1 MKENRKSE
9 YMNNEKLICDGIDH
23 QLYPIVEGVF
33 LSELDVRLRHII
45 KQKYPDL
52 KENDFISNKNLTHY
66 RMLFLN
72 EIVDK
77 ANRKNDFVR
86 ELVYDV
92 AKGKRYTTLNV
103 QDQLDKKLTFGQRI
117 ADDVARF
124 GGSWTFIISFIIF
137 MVIWMAINV
146 IKPFGIAFDQ
156 YPFILLNL
164 ALSTIA
170 AIQAPLIMMSQ
181 NRASEYD
188 RLQAKNDY
196 NVNKI
201 SEEGI
206 RLLHTKI
213 DHLVQQDQSDL
224 LEIQKLQT
232 EMLASL
238 TNQVIDLQNQNKELF
253 EELTKITSIQK

>member
-1 MKENRKSE
+1 MGGNRKSE
-9 YMNNEKLICDGIDH
+9 FMNDEKLMCDGIDH
-23 QLYPIVEGVF
+23 QLYPMVEGVF
-33 LSELDVRLRHII
+33 LSELDVRLRNLI
-45 KQKYPDL
+45 KKKHPEL

-66 RMLFLN
+66 RVLFLDEMVN
-72 EIVDK
+72 K
-77 ANRKNDFVR
+77 ANRKNDFIR

-92 AKGKRYTTLNV
+92 SKDNRYTALDV
-103 QDQLDKKLTFGQRI
+103 QGQLDKKLTFGQRI

-124 GGSWTFIISFIIF
+124 GGSWTFIISFIVF
-137 MVIWMAINV
+137 MVIWMAVNV

-196 NVNKI
+196 NVNKV

-206 RLLHTKI
+206 RLLHAKL

-238 TNQVIDLQNQNKELF
+238 TNQVIELQEQNKELL
-253 EELTKITSIQK
+253 EEMNKITLK

>member
-1 MKENRKSE
+1 MVGNRKSE
-9 YMNNEKLICDGIDH
+9 FMNDEKLIYDGIDH
-23 QLYPIVEGVF
+23 QLYPMVEGVF
-33 LSELDVRLRHII
+33 LSELDVRLRNLI
-45 KQKYPDL
+45 KKKHPEL
-52 KENDFISNKNLTHY
+52 KENDFISNKNLTQY
-66 RMLFLN
+66 RVLFLDEMVN
-72 EIVDK
+72 K
-77 ANRKNDFVR
+77 ANRKNDFIR

-92 AKGKRYTTLNV
+92 SKDNRYTTLDV

-124 GGSWTFIISFIIF
+124 GGSWTFIISFIVF
-137 MVIWMAINV
+137 MVIWMAVNV

-196 NVNKI
+196 NVNKV

-206 RLLHTKI
+206 RLLHAKL

>member
-1 MKENRKSE
+1 MGGNRKSE
-9 YMNNEKLICDGIDH
+9 FMNDEKLICDGIDH
-23 QLYPIVEGVF
+23 QLYPMVEGVF
-33 LSELDVRLRHII
+33 LSELDVRLRNLI
-45 KQKYPDL
+45 KKKHPEL
-52 KENDFISNKNLTHY
+52 KENDFI
-66 RMLFLN
+66 
-72 EIVDK
+72 
-77 ANRKNDFVR
+77 R

-92 AKGKRYTTLNV
+92 SKDNRYTALDV
-103 QDQLDKKLTFGQRI
+103 QGQLDKKLTFGQRI

-124 GGSWTFIISFIIF
+124 GGSWTFIISFIVF
-137 MVIWMAINV
+137 MVIWMAVNV

-196 NVNKI
+196 NVNKV

-206 RLLHTKI
+206 RLLHAKL

-238 TNQVIDLQNQNKELF
+238 TNQVIELQEQNKELL
-253 EELTKITSIQK
+253 EEMNKITLK